1 MRKSSLTILCA
12 GALAVPAMAQGMP
25 DGMPDHHGSPS
36 GTSTPDAPPP
46 APEGLSAEQQA
57 ALAAWP
63 ANVQEYYRSL
73 PPPRQETFWLLT
85 DEYKVKLA
93 GMEETQ
99 RVAAW
104 EQIEQK
110 LQERADAMAQ
120 KEEQPESEPQ

>member
-1 MRKSSLTILCA
+1 MRNSSLVILCA
-12 GALAVPAMAQGMP
+12 GALAAPALSQGMP
-25 DGMPDHHGSPS
+25 DGMPDHHGSLP
-36 GTSTPDAPPP
+36 GAPPAEAP
-46 APEGLSAEQQA
+46 APGLSAEQQA

-63 ANVQEYYRSL
+63 PDVQEYYRSL

-93 GMEETQ
+93 GMDETQ

-110 LQERADAMAQ
+110 LQERADAMTQ
-120 KEEQPESEPQ
+120 KDKQPESEPQ